1 MLVFVMIF
9 STSVIAYASDK
20 TAPYGNIE
28 LEDAYSRIVTYANE
42 AKMKYANVSKDTL
55 KQYGAVSENTARE
68 MAEGVAKAN
77 NADVAAGIS
86 GIAGPTGGTED
97 KPVGM
102 VCFGFYIDGKVF
114 SDTKHFGNIG
124 RNNVRDESVE
134 YVLDVLIKELS

>member
-1 MLVFVMIF
+1 MLAFKTF
-9 STSVIAYASDK
+9 DASGTSTILA
-20 TAPYGNIE
+20 
-28 LEDAYSRIVTYANE
+28 
-42 AKMKYANVSKDTL
+42 ANVSKDTL

>member
-1 MLVFVMIF
+1 MAARIVDVPD
-9 STSVIAYASDK
+9 ASK
-20 TAPYGNIE
+20 VLNA
-28 LEDAYSRIVTYANE
+28 SIVTYANE

-77 NADVAAGIS
+77 NADVA
-86 GIAGPTGGTED
+86 AGPTGGTED